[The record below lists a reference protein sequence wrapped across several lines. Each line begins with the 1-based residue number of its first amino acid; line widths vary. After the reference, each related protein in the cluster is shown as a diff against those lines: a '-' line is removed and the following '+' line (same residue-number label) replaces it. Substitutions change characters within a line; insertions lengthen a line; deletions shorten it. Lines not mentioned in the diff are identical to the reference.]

1 MLDFVS
7 TIGIAVAF
15 VISFL
20 VTFATTPIIGKWM
33 RRRGITGEDVHKIRR
48 VRLPEMCGLAILI
61 GLTAGAS
68 AYAIIFPTALREVA
82 AFIGTVLIAGA
93 IGLVDDLRPLSA
105 RIKPLLTAAACI
117 PILIL
122 GTYDSFPLIP
132 FVGPVRFTIIYP
144 LLIPVALAVTSN
156 AVNMMDVMNGAMAGT
171 VSIIAV
177 VITGI
182 LLFSGNTA
190 TAALSAG
197 LLAVLLAFYY
207 FNRYPAKVFG
217 GDTGSLAVGA
227 AIGALAIMGRIEAV
241 VVVALMP
248 HIMNAF
254 YGLAS
259 VGGLYE
265 RRDISERPVKLLR
278 NEKLQASSQKAA
290 PITLARII
298 LAAGPLGER
307 EIVRG
312 LIFLTLISSILAVL
326 TYGITLVGRM

>member
-1 MLDFVS
+1 MLDFLS
-7 TIGIAVAF
+7 TIGIAAAF
-15 VISFL
+15 VVSFL
-20 VTFATTPIIGKWM
+20 VTFASTPIIGEWM
-33 RRRGITGEDVHKIRR
+33 RMRGITGKDIHKIGR

-68 AYAIIFPTALREVA
+68 TYAIIFPTSLREVA

-105 RIKPLLTAAACI
+105 RIKPLLTTAACI

-122 GTYDSFPLIP
+122 GTYDPFPLIP

-144 LLIPVALAVTSN
+144 ILIPVALAVTSN

-182 LLFSGNTA
+182 LLISGNTA

-207 FNRYPAKVFG
+207 FNRYPAKVFD

-227 AIGALAIMGRIEAV
+227 AIGALAIMGRIETV

-254 YGLAS
+254 YGIAS

-265 RRDISERPVKLLR
+265 RREIGERPVKLLK
-278 NEKLQASSQKAA
+278 NGKLQASSQKAA

-326 TYGITLVGRM
+326 TYGITLVGKI

>member
-1 MLDFVS
+1 
-7 TIGIAVAF
+7 
-15 VISFL
+15 
-20 VTFATTPIIGKWM
+20 M

-68 AYAIIFPTALREVA
+68 AYATIFPTALREVA

>member
-1 MLDFVS
+1 MLNLDSTVS
-7 TIGIAVAF
+7 IAIAF
-15 VISFL
+15 VVSFL
-20 VTFATTPIIGKWM
+20 VTFASIPIIGKWM
-33 RRRGITGEDVHKIRR
+33 RMHGITGKDVHKIRR

-61 GLTAGAS
+61 GLTVGAS
-68 AYAIIFPTALREVA
+68 AYAIISPTALREVA

-105 RIKPLLTAAACI
+105 RLKPLLTAAACI

-122 GTYDSFPLIP
+122 GTYDPLPLIP

-156 AVNMMDVMNGAMAGT
+156 AVNMMDTMNGAMAGT
-171 VSIIAV
+171 VSIIALA
-177 VITGI
+177 ITAI
-182 LLFSGNTA
+182 LLISGNAT

-217 GDTGSLAVGA
+217 GDTGSLTVGA

-241 VVVALMP
+241 VVVALIP

-254 YGLAS
+254 SGLAS

-265 RRDISERPVKLLR
+265 RREISERPVKLLR
-278 NEKLQASSQKAA
+278 NEKLQASTQRAA
-290 PITLARII
+290 PITLTRIL

-312 LIFLTLISSILAVL
+312 LIFLTLISSILAVF
-326 TYGITLVGRM
+326 TYAITLLGKI